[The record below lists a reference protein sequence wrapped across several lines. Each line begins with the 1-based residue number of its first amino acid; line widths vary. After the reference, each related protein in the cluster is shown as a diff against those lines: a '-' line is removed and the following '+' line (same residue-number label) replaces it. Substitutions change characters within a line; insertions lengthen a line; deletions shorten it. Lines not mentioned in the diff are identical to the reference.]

1 MGKVI
6 RIQDK
11 APDAA
16 LERLQRLTGLDF
28 QGWPESLLS
37 ESVRGG
43 PPIEVDIE
51 VDTQGSAP
59 GGEYVAAP
67 AASKR

>member
-6 RIQDK
+6 RIQDR

-28 QGWPESLLS
+28 ESWPESLLR
-37 ESVRGG
+37 ESVQGG
-43 PPIEVDIE
+43 PPSEVDAKC
-51 VDTQGSAP
+51 SAP

-67 AASKR
+67 AANAKR